1 MRIRLKIP
9 FHAAKLHLYDQIY
22 LLKNM
27 LKNIFLCIVAYIVDI
42 Q

>member
-22 LLKNM
+22 MLKNM
-27 LKNIFLCIVAYIVDI
+27 LKNMFLCIVAYVVDI